1 MNISGGTYK
10 GHKVV
15 APDERIVR
23 PTLSKVR
30 MSIFNTLF
38 SILGDFNDKTFL
50 DVFGGSG
57 IMGLEAI
64 SRGFNSVTVFE
75 KNRKVADIIK
85 KNYSNINLKPNLFVG
100 DSLKLI
106 DKLSEKY
113 TVGYVDPPYFSGL
126 YEDVME
132 KLSEKC
138 EYIIL
143 ERNQDVDILD
153 YNVIKEKKYGDKIIT
168 YIKTSLK

>member
-10 GHKVV
+10 GHKII

-64 SRGFNSVTVFE
+64 SRGFKYTTVFE

-85 KNYSNINLKPNLFVG
+85 KNYSNLNLKPNLFIG
-100 DSLKLI
+100 DSLKLV
-106 DKLSEKY
+106 DKLPEKH
-113 TVGYVDPPYFSGL
+113 TVAYVDPPYFSGL
-126 YEDVME
+126 YEDIMQ
-132 KLSEKC
+132 KLSEHC
-138 EYIIL
+138 DIIIL
-143 ERNQDVDILD
+143 ERNQDVNISD
-153 YNVIKEKKYGDKIIT
+153 YDVIKEKKYGDKIIT
-168 YIKTSLK
+168 YIKTNL